1 MEERLQKIIARAGV
15 ASRRASEELI
25 LAGRVRVNG
34 QVVTELGLK
43 ADRQKDR
50 IEVDGKR
57 LVSEVPVY
65 LALHKPRNVV
75 STLRDPEGRPTVADY
90 VRGTGARLYPVGRL
104 DFATSG
110 ILLMTNDGDFANA
123 LLHPRGGVPKTYVLK
138 VQGIMSDD
146 DLAPWREGIRLEDG
160 VTLPAEARVLRR
172 EGDKTWLE
180 VTLREGRNQQIR
192 RMGEA
197 SGWPVMRLARTT
209 FAGVTSEG
217 LRPGEWRALT
227 VDELLHIREAF
238 GVPKRIRGA
247 MMGASSGPVD
257 YRRAAGTVRSS
268 AKASPRPAPEADG
281 PSARNR
287 APAPSRARTRTD
299 VEGPGAH
306 GAGPGQPRARSRA
319 DVAPANTPRPGPGQ
333 PRPRSRAD
341 VAPTNAPR
349 PGPGQPRPRSRANIA
364 PTDAPGHGPAQPRAR
379 SRANVA
385 PTNAPGHGPAQPR
398 ARSRADAPTNA
409 PRPGPARSA
418 RNARSEKTPRA
429 AETRGPRARGPGRR

>member
-15 ASRRASEELI
+15 ASRRSAEELI

-34 QVVTELGLK
+34 RVVTELGLK

-57 LVSEVPVY
+57 LVSEAPVY
-65 LALHKPRNVV
+65 VALHKPRNVV

-110 ILLMTNDGDFANA
+110 ILLMTNDGDFANG

-138 VQGIMSDD
+138 VQGVMSED
-146 DLAPWREGIRLEDG
+146 DLTPWREGIRLEDG
-160 VTLPAEARVLRR
+160 VTLPAEARVLRH

-197 SGWPVMRLARTT
+197 TGWPVMRLARTT
-209 FAGVTSEG
+209 FAGVSSEG

-247 MMGASSGPVD
+247 VMGASSGPVD
-257 YRRAAGTVRSS
+257 HRRAAGLARSG
-268 AKASPRPAPEADG
+268 AKASPRGAAEAAG
-281 PSARNR
+281 PSGRSR
-287 APAPSRARTRTD
+287 GAPAQPRARARAGAD
-299 VEGPGAH
+299 AASAPGFGPA
-306 GAGPGQPRARSRA
+306 APRARSRA
-319 DVAPANTPRPGPGQ
+319 G
-333 PRPRSRAD
+333 AD
-341 VAPTNAPR
+341 AA
-349 PGPGQPRPRSRANIA
+349 S
-364 PTDAPGHGPAQPRAR
+364 APGFGPAAPRAR
-379 SRANVA
+379 SRATDGSPA
-385 PTNAPGHGPAQPR
+385 APGAGPAAPR
-398 ARSRADAPTNA
+398 ARSRATGGSPAAPGA
-409 PRPGPARSA
+409 DRARSGRSA
-418 RNARSEKTPRA
+418 RSETTPRA
-429 AETRGPRARGPGRR
+429 AETRAPRARGRGRR